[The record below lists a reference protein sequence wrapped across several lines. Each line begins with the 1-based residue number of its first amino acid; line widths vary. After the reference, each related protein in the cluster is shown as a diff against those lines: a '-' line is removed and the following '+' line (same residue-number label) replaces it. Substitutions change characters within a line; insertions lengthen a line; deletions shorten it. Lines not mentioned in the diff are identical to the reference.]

1 MVKFIN
7 IILFLSLGFSILT
20 ACSSVSDAKAE
31 WYIKDV
37 SMEKREWRYCS
48 EDKDGPDLDGKGFC
62 YISQKC
68 IKKFLR
74 KEKCVPV
81 PMFCAHGDSE
91 CLRKN
96 KFPAIKRGY

>member
-7 IILFLSLGFSILT
+7 SFVFLFLIVSCASD
-20 ACSSVSDAKAE
+20 SVDAKAE

-37 SMEKREWRYCS
+37 ATEKREWRYCS
-48 EDKDGPDLDGKGFC
+48 EDKDGPEKADKGFC
-62 YISQKC
+62 YISQRC

-74 KEKCVPV
+74 KEKCVPL
-81 PMFCAHGDSE
+81 PLFCAHGDFE

-96 KFPAIKRGY
+96 KFPLIKRGS